1 MKQFVVIPR
10 FKENTNEIMYFEP
23 RIVKVVKGESI
34 IWINRDTKVHNLTSG
49 DANSTLQSP
58 FFQTGSM
65 LPGESTTVKIDSNQ
79 QSIPYYCTMHPSE
92 RGVIGMLPKPEEQMT
107 EEEKTR
113 FLDDINVAISDNANQ
128 KILTRLQRQLDPAI
142 IEYLSDPHA
151 PLIQSRVMTIV
162 FWDISNFSKLTE
174 VFKDHP
180 ELIAVF
186 LNEYLGLAVPIIHE
200 YGGIIDKFIGDGIL
214 AYFGFTEPDVDG
226 SIGASNAI
234 LAALKLKKAFQVF
247 KQNWLDIWKTV
258 NNFDI
263 NIDIKCGVNTGSV
276 LVGLMGSQERDQFT
290 VIGTHVN
297 LASRLEGIAE
307 ADQIVISQYTM
318 EKVEQKFNL
327 KSIQL
332 REEKIKAFEDI
343 VEYYVVLN
351 QKVS

>member
-1 MKQFVVIPR
+1 
-10 FKENTNEIMYFEP
+10 MYFEP
-23 RIVKVVKGESI
+23 RIVKIVKGESI
-34 IWINRDTKVHNLTSG
+34 TWINRDTKVHNLISG

-92 RGVIGMLPKPEEQMT
+92 RGVIGMLSKPEKQMT
-107 EEEKTR
+107 EEEKSR
-113 FLDDINVAISDNANQ
+113 FLHDINLAISDNANQ

-142 IEYLSDPHA
+142 IEYLSDPNA
-151 PLIQSRVMTIV
+151 TLIQNRVLTIV

-186 LNEYLGLAVPIIHE
+186 LNEYLGVAVPIIHE

-214 AYFGFTEPDVDG
+214 AYFGFKEPDDDG

-234 LAALKLKKAFQVF
+234 LAALSLKKAFKNF
-247 KQNWLDIWKTV
+247 KHNWLDIWKTV
-258 NNFDI
+258 SNFDI
-263 NIDIKCGVNTGSV
+263 SIDVKCGVNTGFV

-307 ADQIVISQYTM
+307 ADQIVISQYSM
-318 EKVEQKFNL
+318 EKVAQKFNL
-327 KSIQL
+327 ESIQL
-332 REEKIKAFEDI
+332 GEEKIKAFEDI
-343 VEYYVVLN
+343 REYYVVLSQN
-351 QKVS
+351 